1 MRRAL
6 FVYVSLSLC
15 ACGGSQKAGTTAA
28 KVEAPPNE
36 SAVRLFV
43 TGAEQLEVGSPKALV
58 RAKELLQKALALDPR
73 LWEAHYDLGLT
84 ERKLGDLD
92 AARASLLKARLHDLA
107 CDQLARALGAAFEPY
122 VKADDSSVWLV
133 RRLDVDI
140 GLDVAR
146 SDDEVV
152 GGWARQLGR
161 SLSSKLD
168 PEDPDVV
175 RFNDRASYLARYVVE
190 RAAGTADTKWYFRM
204 SRGLR
209 MLPASAAIRTALTD
223 DPADGR
229 RALCLIESAD
239 LIRVAS
245 ALSEARRS
253 VTSRSRSG
261 FWLGSR
267 RRSTSFRPCMASLA

>member
-92 AARASLLKARLHDLA
+92 AARASLLKARELA
-107 CDQLARALGAAFEPY
+107 PDASEPLTLRLYKNDEQECASPGEFTLAPGHQQ
-122 VKADDSSVWLV
+122 
-133 RRLDVDI
+133 
-140 GLDVAR
+140 
-146 SDDEVV
+146 EV
-152 GGWARQLGR
+152 
-161 SLSSKLD
+161 
-168 PEDPDVV
+168 
-175 RFNDRASYLARYVVE
+175 RAS
-190 RAAGTADTKWYFRM
+190 F
-204 SRGLR
+204 
-209 MLPASAAIRTALTD
+209 
-223 DPADGR
+223 
-229 RALCLIESAD
+229 
-239 LIRVAS
+239 
-245 ALSEARRS
+245 
-253 VTSRSRSG
+253 
-261 FWLGSR
+261 
-267 RRSTSFRPCMASLA
+267 

>member
-92 AARASLLKARLHDLA
+92 AARASLLKARELA
-107 CDQLARALGAAFEPY
+107 PDASEPLLARAGRYADRLSINVELPSEQSLGVLAPEKDAGGIRSTAASACWRP
-122 VKADDSSVWLV
+122 A
-133 RRLDVDI
+133 
-140 GLDVAR
+140 AR
-146 SDDEVV
+146 S
-152 GGWARQLGR
+152 
-161 SLSSKLD
+161 
-168 PEDPDVV
+168 
-175 RFNDRASYLARYVVE
+175 RAGSITTSWPR
-190 RAAGTADTKWYFRM
+190 
-204 SRGLR
+204 
-209 MLPASAAIRTALTD
+209 PAS
-223 DPADGR
+223 
-229 RALCLIESAD
+229 S
-239 LIRVAS
+239 
-245 ALSEARRS
+245 
-253 VTSRSRSG
+253 
-261 FWLGSR
+261 
-267 RRSTSFRPCMASLA
+267 